1 MPRFFLKNRIYQRAK
16 KSDFWE
22 RIYQRATNPIFWKN
36 RISQLLVLDS
46 VVLDN
51 AVLDNVALDNTIFNF
66 HY

>member
-36 RISQLLVLDS
+36 RISQLFINLMAAKMNL
-46 VVLDN
+46 
-51 AVLDNVALDNTIFNF
+51 FC
-66 HY
+66 